1 MAKYYLLAIPV
12 IIGIIGGIFAAT
24 YFGNQN
30 NSKNSDTFTIQQ
42 LVENGSPYEGN
53 PSAQITIVEWGDY
66 QCTFCHLF
74 HDSSM
79 GIIKDEY
86 VKSGKVNFVFRD
98 FPLNGPASVLAAEA
112 SHCAKDQ
119 GKFWEYHD
127 EVYNNWDGENTGWVN
142 KDSLN
147 KFAKTVGLDVD
158 QFKSCLDSAKY
169 EQDVIDTYAFGQKV
183 GIDATPSFLIIK
195 DGKIVKI
202 TGNQPID
209 VFRKTLD
216 SM

>member
-1 MAKYYLLAIPV
+1 MAKYYLLAIPA

-24 YFGNQN
+24 YFGSQN
-30 NSKNSDTFTIQQ
+30 VSQDEDTFTLQQ
-42 LVENGSPYEGN
+42 LIKNGSPYEGN
-53 PSAQITIVEWGDY
+53 PSAPITIVEWGDY

-79 GIIKDEY
+79 GILKDEY
-86 VKSGKVNFVFRD
+86 LESGKANFVFRD
-98 FPLNGPASVLAAEA
+98 FPLNGPDSVLAAEA

-127 EVYNNWDGENTGWVN
+127 EVYHNWDGENTGWVN
-142 KDSLN
+142 ANSLIG
-147 KFAKTVGLDVD
+147 FAQNVGLDVD
-158 QFKSCLDSAKY
+158 QFKACLDSSKY
-169 EQDVIDTYAFGQKV
+169 RQQVIDAYDFGQKV

-195 DGKIVKI
+195 GDKIVKI

-216 SM
+216 GM

>member
-12 IIGIIGGIFAAT
+12 IIGIIGGVIAVT
-24 YFGNQN
+24 YFGDQGQQ
-30 NSKNSDTFTIQQ
+30 KGTITIQQ

-53 PSAQITIVEWGDY
+53 PSAPITIVEWGDY
-66 QCTFCHLF
+66 QCTYCHKF
-74 HDSSM
+74 HDSSLETL
-79 GIIKDEY
+79 KNEY
-86 VKSGKVNFVFRD
+86 IKSGKASLVFRD
-98 FPLNGPASVLAAEA
+98 FPLNGPSSVLAAEA

-127 EVYNNWDGENTGWVN
+127 EVYNNWNGENTGWVSVE
-142 KDSLN
+142 SLSR
-147 KFAKTVGLDVD
+147 FAQNVGLDVG
-158 QFKSCLDSAKY
+158 QLKSCLDSSKY
-169 EQDVIDTYAFGQKV
+169 RQSVLDTYDFGQKI

-195 DGKIVKI
+195 DGKVVKI

-216 SM
+216 DM